1 MTWTPVLAIEKRLE
15 IREIRSQRKKEFD
28 AAEAIDKNK
37 EDLLESYLLATMNE
51 RGEEQIKTEAGTAYK
66 SPQMRVTMTDRQKVI
81 DFTLERIEKNDP
93 NAFDLF
99 TNHVNKEAVRD
110 MMQRNI
116 VPPGVV
122 IDQFVTCNV
131 RKA

>member
-15 IREIRSQRKKEFD
+15 IRETRSQRKKEFD

-81 DFTLERIEKNDP
+81 DFTLDRIEKNDP

-99 TNHVNKEAVRD
+99 TNHINKDAVRD

-116 VPPGVV
+116 VPPGVAV
-122 IDQFVTCNV
+122 DQFVTCNV